1 MKSIPFNDATLSI
14 SIKPRANIISN
25 DILSHKSYE
34 MFLKEL
40 GCEAQSIASFVLL
53 YQIKQLT
60 NLGRGEIKSIC
71 VKTFVQFV

>member
-1 MKSIPFNDATLSI
+1 MEMKSIPFNDATLSL

-40 GCEAQSIASFVLL
+40 GCEAQSIASFVHDIII
-53 YQIKQLT
+53 QGDSSWIQLIVMT
-60 NLGRGEIKSIC
+60 MFL
-71 VKTFVQFV
+71 FF